1 MPVLANG
8 NILSVEDIDDCIKE
22 TNVVGVMTAEGN
34 LHNPAI
40 FRRNFVPVTW
50 DLANEYLDIVEQYE
64 CPRGYVRGHIFK
76 IFQHL

>member
-1 MPVLANG
+1 MLW
-8 NILSVEDIDDCIKE
+8 
-22 TNVVGVMTAEGN
+22 GVMTAEGN